1 MSCKI
6 DEALAIVDKAIK
18 VTKNK
23 DKKEVLIGIRERM
36 VVMKATSEAS
46 MQQTKTITD
55 TQTVAASTS
64 DYAFTKEKD
73 GYIVTNNTPNKT
85 FVISG
90 GSARSAEA
98 SRKGALYPVTKF
110 KGGIDSAADSQELL
124 VRIRNSGVV
133 STADVNELE
142 QVNNKLIAA
151 RIALFNSKI
160 EEQKMAKD
168 RWLELAAE
176 VLNLAATLQNLQER
190 IIQKYMLPSMK
201 LTVNIGVNSDPVLY
215 ERIPQRLVKDPK
227 EKQADTK
234 PNDGIMGK
242 AKAIGAELGLRDELV
257 NEAIAKLEKCSKG

>member
-1 MSCKI
+1 MACDIKVAMGII
-6 DEALAIVDKAIK
+6 DELIKKPGLRDKEKELLTIRARIEALGAA
-18 VTKNK
+18 
-23 DKKEVLIGIRERM
+23 
-36 VVMKATSEAS
+36 
-46 MQQTKTITD
+46 TKTITD
-55 TQTVAASTS
+55 TQTVTASTS
-64 DYAFTKEKD
+64 DYTFTKEKD

-90 GSARSAEA
+90 GNARSAEA

-110 KGGIDSAADSQELL
+110 NGGIDSAADSQKLL
-124 VRIRNSGVV
+124 VHIRNSGVV
-133 STADVNELE
+133 STSDVHELE

-151 RIALFNSKI
+151 RTSLFDSKI
-160 EEQKMAKD
+160 AEQKMAKD

-234 PNDGIMGK
+234 PNDGIIGK
-242 AKAIGAELGLRDELV
+242 AKAIGAELGLREELV
-257 NEAIAKLEKCSKG
+257 NETIAKLEKCSKG

>member
-1 MSCKI
+1 MACDIKVAMGII
-6 DEALAIVDKAIK
+6 DELIKKPGLRDKEKGLLAIRARI
-18 VTKNK
+18 
-23 DKKEVLIGIRERM
+23 
-36 VVMKATSEAS
+36 EALGAA
-46 MQQTKTITD
+46 TKTITD

-64 DYAFTKEKD
+64 DYTFTKEKD

-257 NEAIAKLEKCSKG
+257 NEAMAKLEKCSKG

>member
-6 DEALAIVDKAIK
+6 DEALAIVDKAIN

-23 DKKEVLIGIRERM
+23 DKKEALIGIRERM

-64 DYAFTKEKD
+64 DYTFTKEKD

-257 NEAIAKLEKCSKG
+257 NETIAKLEKCSKG